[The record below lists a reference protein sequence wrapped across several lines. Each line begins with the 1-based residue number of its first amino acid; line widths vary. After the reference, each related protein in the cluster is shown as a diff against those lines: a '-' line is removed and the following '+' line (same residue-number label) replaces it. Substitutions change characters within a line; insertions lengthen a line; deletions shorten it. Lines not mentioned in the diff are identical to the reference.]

1 MAEDNTL
8 LKIMTNLKKAGNY
21 ILNSDY
27 TIVWQGSHA
36 SPLNTWNEYIESIT
50 IPGKTITTNESRIA
64 NSVVAKIAG
73 DISYEDMEI
82 TWRLSSDMKLYSAI
96 SDWMSAAKNVNA
108 ELGLVTTGYWDDYCK
123 ANQVSVGVGQK
134 GNKFLVTGLYP
145 TSLQSIQ
152 FSAEGGETV
161 KVTATFSCYI
171 IEHKASK

>member
-108 ELGLVTTGYWDDYCK
+108 ELGVVTTGYYELD
-123 ANQVSVGVGQK
+123 N
-134 GNKFLVTGLYP
+134 
-145 TSLQSIQ
+145 
-152 FSAEGGETV
+152 
-161 KVTATFSCYI
+161 
-171 IEHKASK
+171 

>member
-1 MAEDNTL
+1 MAQDTTL

-27 TIVWQGSHA
+27 IVVWQGNPHA

-73 DISYEDMEI
+73 DIAYEDMEI

-96 SDWMSAAKNVNA
+96 SDWMGAAKQVDA
-108 ELGLVTTGYWDDYCK
+108 QSGLIITGYWDDYCK
-123 ANQVSVGVGQK
+123 ANQVKVQVGLSE
-134 GNKFLVTGLYP
+134 FLVTGLYP

-171 IEHKASK
+171 VEHKASK